1 MGSLVKPSEEGSR
14 AKDRNPRTSTDP
26 SHQPVLQQIPPKSRH
41 RTKHCSFMRWVVVVV
56 SERPAGRLPRVSS
69 TDCGAG
75 TGNFDQDQGAMRRGC
90 NDCKVGPGRP
100 LSYESL
106 RDEVR
111 SFCRSPVRQPDDA
124 VSLPRTLALF
134 GTLRQSRRFSSFS
147 RRLCCERTCCEK
159 GPSANTPE
167 RAHSVSADRFVSKNL
182 CDAARGRPLACRA
195 F

>member
-1 MGSLVKPSEEGSR
+1 VR
-14 AKDRNPRTSTDP
+14 AASSNVRFT
-26 SHQPVLQQIPPKSRH
+26 PKSGH
-41 RTKHCSFMRWVVVVV
+41 RTKHCSFVRWVVVVV

-147 RRLCCERTCCEK
+147 RRLCCERAGHFQK
-159 GPSANTPE
+159 QVVSLPFSA
-167 RAHSVSADRFVSKNL
+167 SAKHARHYNQRCAAVRI
-182 CDAARGRPLACRA
+182 DAGIGQPVWVLYS
-195 F
+195 